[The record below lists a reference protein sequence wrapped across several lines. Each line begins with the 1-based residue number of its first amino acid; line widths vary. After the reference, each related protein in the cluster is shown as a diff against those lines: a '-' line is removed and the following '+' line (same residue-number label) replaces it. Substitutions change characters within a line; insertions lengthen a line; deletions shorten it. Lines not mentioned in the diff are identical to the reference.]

1 MLCKFTFSN
10 YKVFKNTV
18 CLDMLA
24 RFNKDGTESVIVD
37 ALEGE
42 RILPIAAIYGGTG
55 SGKSTVLEALIF
67 LKIFLTQQMIFSDIQ
82 TNIDRKYARI
92 LNQYSMNLKNKY
104 HRYTEE
110 CKDIPMTFEITFRIA
125 QKEFLYQLSMI
136 ETVIVEEKLYVRALT
151 TQQMESV
158 FERSENHCILGKEA
172 DGIVVHKIKNS
183 MPLLTHI
190 AMNYE
195 IASVNEAITWF
206 KSVRVADKYL
216 YLLENQIVL
225 PKEEKCRKQICKI
238 LQCMDID
245 IIDYRLEKDLNGNA
259 KNIYIKHKLLNGS
272 VIEIPFE
279 EESSGIKKLFSC
291 LAEIIECLDEG
302 LLMVADELDTNLH
315 SKLLKIIVELFT
327 NLNTNQRESQ
337 LLLTSHDTSIMKPE
351 ILRRD
356 EIWFC
361 DKDNENASKLYS
373 AMTSSE
379 KMFYKEKM
387 KCID

>member
-24 RFNKDGTESVIVD
+24 RFNKDSIESVIVD
-37 ALEGE
+37 VLDGE
-42 RILPIAAIYGGTG
+42 RVLPVAAIYGGNG

-67 LKIFLTQQMIFSDIQ
+67 LKIFLTRQMVFLDAQ
-82 TNIDRKYARI
+82 TNTDRRYARM

-136 ETVIVEEKLYVRALT
+136 ETVIVEENLYVRALT

-158 FERSENHCILGKEA
+158 FERSEDQCVLGKE
-172 DGIVVHKIKNS
+172 DGIVVHIIKNS
-183 MPLLTHI
+183 TPLLTHI

-206 KSVRVADKYL
+206 KSVRVADKDL

-225 PKEEKCRKQICKI
+225 LKEEKSRKQICKI

-245 IIDYRLEKDLNGNA
+245 IIDYRLEKDLNGDA
-259 KNIYIKHKLLNGS
+259 KNIYIKHKLLNGD

-291 LAEIIECLDEG
+291 LAEIIESLDEG
-302 LLMVADELDTNLH
+302 LLMIIDDLDANLH

-327 NLNTNQRESQ
+327 NLNTNQRGAQ

-361 DKDNENASKLYS
+361 DKDNENASKLYCV
-373 AMTSSE
+373 
-379 KMFYKEKM
+379 M
-387 KCID
+387 KI